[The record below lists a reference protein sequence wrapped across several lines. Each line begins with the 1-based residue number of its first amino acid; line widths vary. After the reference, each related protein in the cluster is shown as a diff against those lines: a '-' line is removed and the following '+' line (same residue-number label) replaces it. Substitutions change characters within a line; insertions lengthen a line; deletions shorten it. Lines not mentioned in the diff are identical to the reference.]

1 MDRPHLAP
9 SHVLIAGAGLA
20 GLEATLALR
29 AFAGDRAQVTLLD
42 PRRRFRLP
50 AAATGRAVGG
60 GTGID
65 LPLSEVAAIAGA
77 RLVAGRVDR
86 IDAGRRLAVLAEGR
100 VLPYDALIVAVGA
113 RGEPSL
119 TGALPFGGHDD
130 AIGVRAAIDDL
141 EEVAS
146 RTGETLHL
154 AVVVPDGCAWPLAA
168 YELALMAEERLSDA
182 APNVRVTV
190 VTAEETP
197 LALLGPEA
205 GAAVARTLGRAGIAV
220 RAGAAARGV
229 RGRRLELAGD
239 GAVPADRV
247 IALRRLHG
255 PGLAGLPCD
264 AHGFIRTAA
273 DGAVPGAPG
282 VWAVGDGTTF
292 PVKQG
297 SLACAQADAAAAAIA
312 RGLGADVE
320 EQPVEPVLRE
330 VAGGV
335 DPAAR
340 WPIPKITG
348 RFLAPLLLDWPG
360 GRPGR
365 PPAREPA
372 LAGA

>member
-1 MDRPHLAP
+1 MNRPSPAP
-9 SHVLIAGAGLA
+9 TRVLIAGAGLA
-20 GLEATLALR
+20 GLEAALALR
-29 AFAGDRAQVTLLD
+29 AFAGTDAQVTLVD
-42 PRRRFRLP
+42 PRGRFRLP

-65 LPLSEVAAIAGA
+65 LPLSEVAAMAGA
-77 RLVAGRVDR
+77 RLVAGRVER

-119 TGALPFGGHDD
+119 AGALPFGGHDD
-130 AIGVRAAIDDL
+130 AIAVRAAIDDL

-146 RTGETLHL
+146 RTDEAIHL

-168 YELALMAEERLSDA
+168 YELALMAEERLSDG
-182 APNVRVTV
+182 APNIRVTV
-190 VTAEETP
+190 VTAEDAP
-197 LALLGPEA
+197 LAVLGPEA
-205 GAAVARTLGRAGIAV
+205 GAAVARTLGRAGVAV
-220 RAGAAARGV
+220 RAGAAARGL
-229 RGRRLELAGD
+229 RGRRLELAGGD
-239 GAVPADRV
+239 AIAADRV

-255 PGLAGLPCD
+255 PALAGLPCD
-264 AHGFIRTAA
+264 ARGFIRTSA

-312 RGLGADVE
+312 RRLGTAVE
-320 EQPVEPVLRE
+320 QQPVEPFLSA

-335 DPAAR
+335 DPAVR
-340 WPIPKITG
+340 WPIPKISG
-348 RFLAPLLLDWPG
+348 RFLAPLLLDGPG
-360 GRPGR
+360 AR
-365 PPAREPA
+365 PAREPA